1 MGQSSSVHAVQVIKA
16 QALPLNFNNFLNAGD
31 DDLISKLPDDCLG
44 LIFQSLSSGD
54 RKSCSLVSRRWF
66 VIEARSREKL
76 NLKAQSDLLSV
87 IPGLFYRF
95 DSITN
100 LTLRFNRTKDSLD
113 DEALSLIAR
122 KCRRLDRINLRGCR
136 AVTEIGMA
144 ALGMHAKGLKKFSCG
159 SCTFGVQGMNALLD
173 NCTSLEVLSVKR
185 LHGIKNSG
193 GKMIGPGVAASLEAI
208 RLKELHN
215 GQCFS
220 SLIVGSKKL
229 RSLKL
234 LQCSGDWDNVVEMVA
249 RRENS
254 CLSEVHFDK
263 VQVSDV
269 GLSALSYCLELE
281 SLHIIKTVDCTN
293 FGIISVLEKCSLL
306 RKLHIDGW
314 RTNQI
319 GDQGLVSIGKHGANL
334 EELVLMGVNPSLIS
348 IEAIASGCKKLERLA
363 ICGSKT
369 VADAEL
375 CCIATKCEALK
386 KLCIKSCPIS
396 DKGIEA
402 FAPGCPNLMKI
413 KVKKCVAVTSGA
425 EALLR
430 LNKRSIIIN
439 IDVCELQVEAV
450 DANASDAAGT
460 QEDEAELLPMA
471 NQDVDT
477 DNSSEAS
484 SSRKGRAK
492 RRFGLFRGKCYV
504 ARACKK
510 WLNRASS

>member
-1 MGQSSSVHAVQVIKA
+1 MGQSSSVHAVQVIQA
-16 QALPLNFNNFLNAGD
+16 QAPLLNLNHFFNAG

-54 RKSCSLVSRRWF
+54 RKSCSLVSKRWF
-66 VIEARSREKL
+66 VIEAQSRKTL
-76 NLKAQSDLLSV
+76 NLKPQSDLLSV
-87 IPGLFYRF
+87 IPSLFSRF

-100 LTLRFNRTKDSLD
+100 LTLRFNRTKESLD

-122 KCRRLDRINLRGCR
+122 KCRKLDRLNLRGCR
-136 AVTEIGMA
+136 EVTEIGMA

-173 NCTSLEVLSVKR
+173 NCASLEVLSVKR
-185 LHGIKNSG
+185 LHGIKNCG
-193 GKMIGPGVAASLEAI
+193 GKMISPGVAASLKSI

-220 SLIVGSKKL
+220 PLIVESNKL
-229 RSLKL
+229 RSLRL
-234 LQCSGDWDNVVEMVA
+234 LQCSGDWDNVVKMVA
-249 RRENS
+249 KRENS
-254 CLSEVHFDK
+254 CLFEIHLDK

-269 GLSALSYCLELE
+269 GLSALSNCLELE

-334 EELVLMGVNPSLIS
+334 QELVLMGVNPSLIS

-369 VADAEL
+369 VSDAEL
-375 CCIATKCEALK
+375 SCIATKCGALK

-413 KVKKCVAVTSGA
+413 KVKKCLAVTSGA

-430 LNKRSIIIN
+430 LNRRSVIID
-439 IDVCELQVEAV
+439 IDVCELEVEAA
-450 DANASDAAGT
+450 DASASDAGT
-460 QEDEAELLPMA
+460 QEDEAEFLPMVNQEVASTA
-471 NQDVDT
+471 N
-477 DNSSEAS
+477 SEAS
-484 SSRKGRAK
+484 SSRNGRAK
-492 RRFGLFRGKCYV
+492 RRFGLFRGNCCV
-504 ARACKK
+504 ASACKK
-510 WLNRASS
+510 WLNRGSS